1 MAIYHVGA
9 MQLHSECIGSKRTLL
24 LLKIYF
30 HMTILFSGSL
40 GGSREATP
48 PYRQSISYNP
58 PSVAEAINKPGVR
71 SQSWSSEVPI
81 MPPLSVEVEPTNMIG
96 MIETF

>member
-1 MAIYHVGA
+1 MLYDQRGLTVVEN
-9 MQLHSECIGSKRTLL
+9 LFLRDCIL
-24 LLKIYF
+24 
-30 HMTILFSGSL
+30 LFSGSL

-96 MIETF
+96 MSETL